1 MRTIRKNSKE
11 LQAILADTNIKWL
24 CHDGSD
30 GYIGRPC
37 TPGTVK
43 DQIERFHFSRV
54 TQFAPSAAPIDYI
67 VKITSDFW
75 YQGLYRDP
83 RQTQTKTNEI
93 GAIKCYD
100 LDSFYRI
107 DVPLFP
113 KTIMPLVRE
122 LLWFIIDN
130 AEKEIE

>member
-1 MRTIRKNSKE
+1 MIVSKQGKGLLFRFDDE
-11 LQAILADTNIKWL
+11 EIKDL
-24 CHDGSD
+24 DIFLDC
-30 GYIGRPC
+30 
-37 TPGTVK
+37 
-43 DQIERFHFSRV
+43 
-54 TQFAPSAAPIDYI
+54 
-67 VKITSDFW
+67 
-75 YQGLYRDP
+75 
-83 RQTQTKTNEI
+83 
-93 GAIKCYD
+93 CYD

>member
-1 MRTIRKNSKE
+1 MIVSKQGKGLLFRFDDE
-11 LQAILADTNIKWL
+11 DIKDL
-24 CHDGSD
+24 DIFLDC
-30 GYIGRPC
+30 
-37 TPGTVK
+37 
-43 DQIERFHFSRV
+43 F
-54 TQFAPSAAPIDYI
+54 
-67 VKITSDFW
+67 
-75 YQGLYRDP
+75 
-83 RQTQTKTNEI
+83 
-93 GAIKCYD
+93 YD